1 MMKGRKAFTLIEML
15 VVIGIIAVL
24 VAASIA
30 AYSGVI
36 RTVEKAKAQDL
47 VHQVATALA
56 AMYEQNDGQWPV
68 RMAMVGETGG
78 RLDDQVAFA
87 FVSGDTKYLTLDH
100 SGGKLIGYDR
110 FGVLD
115 PWGTAILKRKGRS
128 ATLSDVAS
136 DKSDHMLWFAV
147 DANGNGVIEG
157 AMVGGESVNVRA
169 TAIVWCA
176 GRDGRI
182 ESYTQGLKKDDVYS
196 WTVGQTKDVN

>member
-1 MMKGRKAFTLIEML
+1 MRKKGFTLIEML
-15 VVIGIIAVL
+15 VVIGIISVL
-24 VAASIA
+24 IAASIA

-36 RTVEKAKAQDL
+36 RTVEKSRAEDL
-47 VHQVATALA
+47 VHQVATALS
-56 AMYEQNDGQWPV
+56 AMYEQNGGQWPV

-78 RLDDQVAFA
+78 RLDDLVAYA

-115 PWGTAILKRKGRS
+115 PWGTAILKTRGKK
-128 ATLSDVAS
+128 AKLSDVAS

-147 DANGNGVIEG
+147 DANGNGIVEG
-157 AMVGGESVNVRA
+157 AMVGGEPVDVRA

-176 GRDGRI
+176 GRDGKI
-182 ESYTQGLKKDDVYS
+182 ETYTRGRRKDDVYS
-196 WTVGQTKDVN
+196 WTVGQTKDVK

>member
-1 MMKGRKAFTLIEML
+1 MKKGFTLIEML

-24 VAASIA
+24 IAASIA
-30 AYSGVI
+30 AYSGVM
-36 RTVEKAKAQDL
+36 RMAEKSRAEDL

-78 RLDDQVAFA
+78 RLDDQAAYA
-87 FVSGDTKYLTLDH
+87 FVSGNTKYLTLDH
-100 SGGKLIGYDR
+100 SGGKLVGYDR

-128 ATLSDVAS
+128 ATLSDIAG
-136 DKSDHMLWFAV
+136 DRSDHLLWFAV
-147 DANGNGVIEG
+147 DADGDGKIVG
-157 AMVGGESVNVRA
+157 AKVGGESVDVRA

-176 GRDGRI
+176 GRDGKI
-182 ESYTQGLKKDDVYS
+182 ESYAQGLKKDDVYS
-196 WTVGQTKDVN
+196 WTVGQTKDVK

>member
-1 MMKGRKAFTLIEML
+1 MRKKKGFTLIEML

-24 VAASIA
+24 IAASIA

-56 AMYEQNDGQWPV
+56 AMYEQNGGQWPV

-115 PWGTAILKRKGRS
+115 PWGTAIVKSKGKKAS
-128 ATLSDVAS
+128 LSDVAG

-176 GRDGRI
+176 GRDGKI
-182 ESYTQGLKKDDVYS
+182 EPYARGLRKDDVYS
-196 WTVGQTKDVN
+196 WAVGQTKDVK